1 MKKTI
6 IALLIIGIS
15 GFALLQGSLWYFTQQ
30 FVDQQVYKAKP
41 FAQISYK
48 EIETSMQGSAIVKG
62 VRFFIPAIN
71 ETIFIKSVE
80 FKAPDV
86 FTFLLL
92 NRKIEQQ
99 QIPESLKLIISNAAI
114 NLNGPVMNMIDN
126 PDIEP
131 SAIEAFST
139 LACGDINRMGSRPL
153 SKMGY
158 EMINNNITLEY
169 QFYPEKKRINYTAS
183 NHVEDMSIITI
194 RGELSDV
201 SDIKSFSGKTLKP
214 GKISLEIQDD
224 SYIKRKN
231 DFCALQEK
239 YSVNE
244 YITEHVRQVGEYLG
258 VYGIEVE
265 VDILDAYKK
274 LLKTMGTVRFDADL
288 KPLSETISYA
298 EELKTFA
305 PNDIIQFIRLK
316 LYVNDKR
323 INQVSI
329 KVDMDKLLDATSN
342 NTSELVK
349 HNSMMKKQ
357 VLVYK
362 KYHQISLSNLNNY
375 NGYRVRVETN
385 GGRYYRGTLKTNN
398 PKYYEVL
405 THMRSGNI
413 GYHVTKRDIKKIEVF
428 Y

>member
-71 ETIFIKSVE
+71 ETIFIKSIE
-80 FKAPDV
+80 FIAPDV
-86 FTFLLL
+86 FTFLML
-92 NRKIEQQ
+92 NSKTEQQ

-139 LACGDINRMGSRPL
+139 LACGDINRMGSRSL

-158 EMINNNITLEY
+158 EIINNNITLEY
-169 QFYPEKKRINYTAS
+169 QFYPQKKRLNYTIS
-183 NHVEDMSIITI
+183 NHIEDMSIITI
-194 RGELSDV
+194 SGELSNV
-201 SDIKSFSGKTLKP
+201 SNIKSFSGKTLKP

-265 VDILDAYKK
+265 VDLLDAYKK
-274 LLKTMGTVRFDADL
+274 LLKTTGTVRFDADL

-329 KVDMDKLLDATSN
+329 KVDMDKLLDAVSN
-342 NTSELVK
+342 NTSELGK
-349 HNSMMKKQ
+349 PNSMMKKQ

-375 NGYRVRVETN
+375 NGYRVRVETK
-385 GGRYYRGTLKTNN
+385 GGRYYRGTLKTDN

-413 GYHVTKRDIKKIEVF
+413 GYQVTKRDIKKIEVF

>member
-6 IALLIIGIS
+6 IALLMIGIS

-80 FKAPDV
+80 FIAPDV
-86 FTFLLL
+86 FTFLML
-92 NRKIEQQ
+92 NSKTEQQ

-139 LACGDINRMGSRPL
+139 LACGDINRMGSRSL

-158 EMINNNITLEY
+158 EIINNNITLEY
-169 QFYPEKKRINYTAS
+169 QFYPAKKRLNYTVS
-183 NHVEDMSIITI
+183 NHIEDMSIITI
-194 RGELSDV
+194 SGELSNV
-201 SDIKSFSGKTLKP
+201 SNIKSFSGKTLKP

-265 VDILDAYKK
+265 VDLLDAYKK
-274 LLKTMGTVRFDADL
+274 LLKTTGTVRFDADL

-329 KVDMDKLLDATSN
+329 KVDMDKLLDAASN
-342 NTSELVK
+342 NTSELGQP
-349 HNSMMKKQ
+349 NSMMKKQ

-375 NGYRVRVETN
+375 NGYRVRVETK

-398 PKYYEVL
+398 PKYYEVI
-405 THMRSGNI
+405 THMRSGNV
-413 GYHVTKRDIKKIEVF
+413 GYQVTKHNIKKIEAF

>member
-6 IALLIIGIS
+6 IALLIIAIS

-86 FTFLLL
+86 FTFLML
-92 NRKIEQQ
+92 NSKTEQQ

-139 LACGDINRMGSRPL
+139 LACGDINRMGSRSL

-158 EMINNNITLEY
+158 EKINNNITLEY
-169 QFYPEKKRINYTAS
+169 QFYPEKKRINYTVS
-183 NHVEDMSIITI
+183 NHIEDMSIITI
-194 RGELSDV
+194 SGELSNV

-265 VDILDAYKK
+265 LDLLEAYKK

-329 KVDMDKLLDATSN
+329 KVDMDKLLDAASN
-342 NTSELVK
+342 NTSDLGQP
-349 HNSMMKKQ
+349 NSMMKKQ

-375 NGYRVRVETN
+375 HGYRVRVETRN
-385 GGRYYRGTLKTNN
+385 GRYYRGTLKTNN
-398 PKYYEVL
+398 PKYYEVI

-413 GYHVTKRDIKKIEVF
+413 GYQVTKSNIKKIEAF

>member
-6 IALLIIGIS
+6 IALLIIAIS

-62 VRFFIPAIN
+62 VRVFIPAIN
-71 ETIFIKSVE
+71 ETIFINSVE

-86 FTFLLL
+86 FTFLML
-92 NRKIEQQ
+92 NSKTEQQ
-99 QIPESLKLIISNAAI
+99 QIPESLKLIILNAAI

-139 LACGDINRMGSRPL
+139 LACGDINRMGSRSL

-169 QFYPEKKRINYTAS
+169 QFYPEKKRINYTVS
-183 NHVEDMSIITI
+183 NHIEDMSIITVS
-194 RGELSDV
+194 GELSNV

-265 VDILDAYKK
+265 VDLLDAYKK
-274 LLKTMGTVRFDADL
+274 LLKTMGSVRFDADL

-329 KVDMDKLLDATSN
+329 KVDMDKLLDAASN
-342 NTSELVK
+342 NTSELGQP
-349 HNSMMKKQ
+349 NSMMKKQ

-375 NGYRVRVETN
+375 NGYRVRVETRN
-385 GGRYYRGTLKTNN
+385 GRYYRGTLKTNN
-398 PKYYEVL
+398 PKYYEVI

-413 GYHVTKRDIKKIEVF
+413 GYQVTKRNIKKIEAF